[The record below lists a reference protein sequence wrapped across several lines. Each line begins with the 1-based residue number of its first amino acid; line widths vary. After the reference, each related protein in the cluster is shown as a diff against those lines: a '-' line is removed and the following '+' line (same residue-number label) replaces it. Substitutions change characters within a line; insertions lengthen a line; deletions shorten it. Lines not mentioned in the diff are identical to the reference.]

1 MGSFVCYL
9 VLLGILDSRLAK
21 LASNSAVAFSG
32 DSSTICP
39 SRQMTI
45 SVPDWR
51 ARSMTFRQAAS
62 NAKFALA
69 IHESGALLL
78 IIGCALMMQLN
89 TFPAVVV

>member
-9 VLLGILDSRLAK
+9 VLLGILDYRLAK
-21 LASNSAVAFSG
+21 LASNSAVASSG
-32 DSSTICP
+32 DGSTIWP

-45 SVPDWR
+45 SVFDWR

-78 IIGCALMMQLN
+78 IFGCVLTIQLN
-89 TFPAVVV
+89 TFPGTLV